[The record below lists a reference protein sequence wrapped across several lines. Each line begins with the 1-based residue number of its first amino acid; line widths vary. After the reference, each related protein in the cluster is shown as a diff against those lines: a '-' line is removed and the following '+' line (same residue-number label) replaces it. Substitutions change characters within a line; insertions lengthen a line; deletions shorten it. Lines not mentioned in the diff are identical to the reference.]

1 MRQLL
6 ICAGLLGLPG
16 VPNLAQQPQQPHQ
29 QFVHK
34 DDPRLPLLQA
44 FFRDAHSPLH
54 ALAMDFLEAADHN
67 GLDWRLLPSIS
78 LVETGCGRTAIGKNI
93 FGWDSGRKQ
102 FATFRDAIEWV
113 ASRLG
118 NSKLYRGKG
127 LVQILATYNARPEYS
142 GLVRSVMKQLGPS
155 VQAKSRLVT
164 EARLSQASV
173 SPDITRPEPI
183 Q

>member
-1 MRQLL
+1 MKQLL

-16 VPNLAQQPQQPHQ
+16 VPNLAQQPHQ
-29 QFVHK
+29 QSIPRN
-34 DDPRLPLLQA
+34 DPRLPQLQA
-44 FFRDAHSPLH
+44 FFKDAHSPLH
-54 ALAMDFLEAADHN
+54 ALALDFLEAADHN

-102 FATFRDAIEWV
+102 FASFREAIQWV

-118 NSKLYRGKG
+118 NSKIYRGKD
-127 LVQILATYNARPEYS
+127 LVHILATYNPRPEYA

-155 VQAKSRLVT
+155 VQTKSRLVA
-164 EARLSQASV
+164 EARLSQVTS

>member
-16 VPNLAQQPQQPHQ
+16 LPKLAQEPHQ
-29 QFVHK
+29 QFVHQN
-34 DDPRLPLLQA
+34 DPRLPLLQA

-54 ALAMDFLEAADHN
+54 ALALDFLEAADQN

-78 LVETGCGRTAIGKNI
+78 LVETGCGRTAVGKNI
-93 FGWDSGRKQ
+93 FGWDSGRGQ
-102 FATFRDAIEWV
+102 FATFREAIQWV

-127 LVQILATYNARPEYS
+127 LAQILATYNARPEYA

-155 VQAKSRLVT
+155 VQAKPRLVA
-164 EARLSQASV
+164 EASLSQATS
-173 SPDITRPEPI
+173 SPGITRPEPI